1 MLREV
6 REIVSANI
14 KDILLLLGCHGL
26 PSLKMGLVF
35 FFFLLGCHGLPSLK
49 MGLVF
54 FSCLLQREI
63 AFLAQYC
70 LYKDQQ

>member
-35 FFFLLGCHGLPSLK
+35 FFF
-49 MGLVF
+49 
-54 FSCLLQREI
+54 FSSGEKLQ
-63 AFLAQYC
+63 FLRNFAC
-70 LYKDQQ
+70 IRLNNDAAAV

>member
-14 KDILLLLGCHGL
+14 KDILLLLGCYGL

-35 FFFLLGCHGLPSLK
+35 FFFFS
-49 MGLVF
+49 F
-54 FSCLLQREI
+54 FLFSSGEKLQ
-63 AFLAQYC
+63 FLRNFAC
-70 LYKDQQ
+70 IRLNDDAAAV

>member
-26 PSLKMGLVF
+26 PS
-35 FFFLLGCHGLPSLK
+35 HK

-54 FSCLLQREI
+54 FSFFFFSFSSGEKLQ
-63 AFLAQYC
+63 FLRNFAC
-70 LYKDQQ
+70 IRLNNDAAAV